1 MNWSE
6 HPRGVDER
14 DAHDDRDRQDAL
26 DLAARAAGGRAE
38 LFAGDTGTLPFDA
51 RRALCQLLAGPSIDA
66 QRHGALWPALLRHEE
81 DVRRVLCELFLTLVI
96 DREGSVAFT
105 RQADTAE
112 LESPTL
118 LRSAPLTFLESVL
131 LLFLRQRLAE
141 ADTRGER
148 AVVEDAQL
156 IEAVSIYQR
165 QLSTDRAGFDRRV
178 LAAIAKLRD
187 NQLLSRLRGSED
199 RYEVSPVLK
208 LLFSAEEV
216 QALSQAYRELRE
228 DVPAEP
234 EPVAE

>member
-96 DREGSVAFT
+96 DREGGVAFT